1 MRELLSIHIGQGG
14 IQLGG
19 ATWDL
24 YCAEHGLQPDG
35 LLQAGEDHFHGSPDT
50 FFQETS
56 KGRYVPR
63 SVFVDLEPT
72 VVDEVRTGKY
82 RRLFHPNTLLSGKE
96 DAANNFAR
104 GHYTVGRDML
114 QSTLDVIRRL
124 AVSGGELLAP
134 LQPFLGG

>member
-14 IQLGG
+14 IQLGE

-24 YCAEHGLQPDG
+24 YCAEHGLKPDG
-35 LLQAGEDHFHGSPDT
+35 TVGADGEHFHGSPDT

-56 KGRYVPR
+56 GGRYVPR

-114 QSTLDVIRRL
+114 QPTLDTIRRL
-124 AVSGGELLAP
+124 AVSCLRLSLLAEI
-134 LQPFLGG
+134 